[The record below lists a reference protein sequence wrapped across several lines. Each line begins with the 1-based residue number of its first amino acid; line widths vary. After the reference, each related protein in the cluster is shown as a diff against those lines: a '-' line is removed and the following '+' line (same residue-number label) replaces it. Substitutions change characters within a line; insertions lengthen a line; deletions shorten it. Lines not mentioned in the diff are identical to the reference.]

1 MCLFLSDLKIE
12 SPEQKTA
19 LQLRE
24 NRAEAILAKPTSGC
38 ARALVSLLRTV
49 VGFLPSPA
57 HGVGFQPTCG
67 FEPRWISPCA
77 EHSSELLDG
86 CRPDPN
92 RKLRMPWVSSSP
104 ASSNWIDT
112 VAPSHQNAVRMKD
125 LRSPKLIWLKGILFL
140 IIALTSAGLLWVET
154 PTLKTALLLALI
166 IWAFCRAYYFAF
178 YVLERYVDPQFRFA
192 GLWSV
197 ARYIVQKRND
207 KGPGL

>member
-1 MCLFLSDLKIE
+1 MELVFSQRAD
-12 SPEQKTA
+12 S
-19 LQLRE
+19 
-24 NRAEAILAKPTSGC
+24 NRDGS
-38 ARALVSLLRTV
+38 
-49 VGFLPSPA
+49 A
-57 HGVGFQPTCG
+57 HAQN
-67 FEPRWISPCA
+67 
-77 EHSSELLDG
+77 HSSELVDG
-86 CRPDPN
+86 CWPDPN

-166 IWAFCRAYYFAF
+166 IWTFCRAYYFAF